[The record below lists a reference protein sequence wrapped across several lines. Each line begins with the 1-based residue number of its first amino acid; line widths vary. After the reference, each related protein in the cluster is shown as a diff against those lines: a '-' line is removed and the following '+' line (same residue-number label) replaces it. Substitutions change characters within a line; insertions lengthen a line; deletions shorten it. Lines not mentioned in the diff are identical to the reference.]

1 MAQSWLWG
9 GQIAVKKK
17 KALFTFTKGYRIWFC
32 NTLKKKI
39 HSQGCNLKFL
49 KIFCN
54 MNCVLFILLPATFY
68 LLIGLQQKYQNCVFC
83 ALFPAIFCIYSFPDL
98 LKRICCGIQ
107 QRNCVF
113 CALFPVVFSIRLQV
127 YIKVCYFSCNINQ

>member
-17 KALFTFTKGYRIWFC
+17 SSMYFYQRVQNMVLQYFE
-32 NTLKKKI
+32 KKI